1 MAKELTEK
9 QKYIIRTVNNYFKA
23 HGITHGEIAER
34 LGYASKNVVDNRLS
48 YGTFGE
54 KAARKWA
61 AEFGFNERFLI
72 EGKGQLI
79 EKSSSYRKI
88 LNENEQ
94 LKAIVRIQK
103 TIIDKKLKQ
112 ETP

>member
-9 QKYIIRTVNNYFKA
+9 QKYIIRTVNNYFKVQ
-23 HGITHGEIAER
+23 GITHLEIAER
-34 LGYASKNVVDNRLS
+34 LGYASKNVVDNQLS
-48 YGTFGE
+48 YGTFGK

-61 AEFGFNERFLI
+61 TEFGFNERFLI

-79 EKSSSYRKI
+79 EKPSSYRKI
-88 LNENEQ
+88 VNENEQ

-103 TIIDKKLKQ
+103 TIIDKQLKQ